1 MAASSAKPRFVAE
14 FGPEHQH
21 KVAEGQGLW
30 VDMRTPD
37 GPVFCGLAKKIT
49 VPGAAG
55 SFGVLPRH
63 APLMS
68 SLEVGLTRI
77 TGLDGTVHHLVT
89 GEGFVE
95 VYNNIVLMLV
105 DFGDDTAGIDVER
118 AQAARDRALA
128 RLRSREEN
136 VDQVRAEVSLQRALM
151 RLRFAGQPRL

>member
-1 MAASSAKPRFVAE
+1 MAAPSAKPRFVAE

-21 KVAEGQGLW
+21 KVAAGQGLW

-37 GPVFCGLAKKIT
+37 GPVFCGLAQKIT

-68 SLEVGLTRI
+68 SLEVGLTKI
-77 TGLDGTVHHLVT
+77 TGLDGSEHRLVT

-118 AQAARDRALA
+118 AQAARERALT
-128 RLRSREEN
+128 RLRSRQEEF
-136 VDQVRAEVSLQRALM
+136 DRARVEASLQRALM
-151 RLRFAGQPRL
+151 RLRFAGKPQI

>member
-1 MAASSAKPRFVAE
+1 MAE

-37 GPVFCGLAKKIT
+37 GPVFCGLAQKIT

-68 SLEVGLTRI
+68 SLEVGLTKI
-77 TGLDGTVHHLVT
+77 TTLDGQDHQMVT
-89 GEGFVE
+89 GDGFVE
-95 VYNNIVLMLV
+95 VYYSIVLMLV
-105 DFGDDTAGIDVER
+105 DFGDETAGIDVER
-118 AQAARDRALA
+118 ARESRDRAATRLRDRKENFDRA
-128 RLRSREEN
+128 RLE
-136 VDQVRAEVSLQRALM
+136 ASLQRAVM
-151 RLRFAGQPRL
+151 RLKHAGQPRI